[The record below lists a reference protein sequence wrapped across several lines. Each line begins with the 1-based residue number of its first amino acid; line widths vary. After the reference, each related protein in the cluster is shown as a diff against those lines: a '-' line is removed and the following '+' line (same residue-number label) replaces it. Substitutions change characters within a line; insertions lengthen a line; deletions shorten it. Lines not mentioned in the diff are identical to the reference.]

1 MRKINFKDRA
11 GKAVLNL
18 TDAVIQDHKT
28 NTRRIIPNKTVE
40 FILNDFKEE
49 YYAETL
55 DVLTDK
61 ELIEHYYLVE
71 HPEKLPYRVGEI
83 VAVAQAYKDVPLY
96 PFDPDVTNTPGWT
109 NKMYVRSDLMPHR
122 IEITGIRIE
131 CLQDISDED
140 CMKEGIEKCFVGSK
154 TWFKAYS
161 TPDAF
166 FASPSPQEAFA
177 ALIDKVSKKGTWDS
191 NPYVFAYEFKTIR

>member
-1 MRKINFKDRA
+1 MKKINFKDRA

-18 TDAVIQDHKT
+18 TDAVIQGHKN

-49 YYAETL
+49 YFAETL

-71 HPEKLPYRVGEI
+71 HPEKIPYKVGEI
-83 VAVAQAYKDVPLY
+83 VAVAQAYKNVPLF

-131 CLQDISDED
+131 RLRDISDEN
-140 CMKEGIEKCFVGSK
+140 CMKEGIHK
-154 TWFKAYS
+154 TTFDTFTFDGWKYFSHNAR
-161 TPDAF
+161 
-166 FASPSPQEAFA
+166 EAFA
-177 ALIDKVSKKGTWDS
+177 ALIDKVSGKGTWDS
-191 NPYVFAYEFKTIR
+191 NPYVFAYEFKVKK